1 MISSNINFQSPMD
14 HGSRGSKRSHEN
26 TIAKHSFFDLSIY
39 CRLSMGVKDL
49 VAKATGCP
57 LWRRTA
63 WRRTS
68 LASHS
73 WDIAGI
79 TLYGYLFFHII
90 IPKYRMTRYQLLNAF
105 NGCIMFRHP
114 TPNCILISKMTEWF
128 AYIRNMRQKLNAK

>member
-26 TIAKHSFFDLSIY
+26 TIAKHSLFDLSIY

-63 WRRTS
+63 PN
-68 LASHS
+68 
-73 WDIAGI
+73 IAGI

-114 TPNCILISKMTEWF
+114 TPNCILISKTTEWF